1 MPSGWLIKEAVH
13 YTTSHT
19 AIKSRSCHMCIIEA
33 YCESLQ
39 HCNHEE
45 QTYSSKYSNC
55 NNQPRAS
62 SFPGVSGVFILHPK
76 LIFLKFLELTDYNNV
91 TDTPPP
97 HPALFAQRCRSFRI
111 PLTTQ
116 LPYCNFHV
124 VINMKFVGQLLAH
137 DPERGEIISSPEGS
151 DWFWSPSRLLPSGC
165 WSFFYLE

>member
-1 MPSGWLIKEAVH
+1 MPSGWLIREAVH
-13 YTTSHT
+13 YTKSHT
-19 AIKSRSCHMCIIEA
+19 AIKSRSCHIYITEA

-45 QTYSSKYSNC
+45 LAYSSTYSNC

-76 LIFLKFLELTDYNNV
+76 LILLKFLELREYNNV

-97 HPALFAQRCRSFRI
+97 HLAQFAQRCRSFRI

-116 LPYCNFHV
+116 LPHCNFHV
-124 VINMKFVGQLLAH
+124 VINIKFVGQLLAH
-137 DPERGEIISSPEGS
+137 DPGEG
-151 DWFWSPSRLLPSGC
+151 
-165 WSFFYLE
+165 